1 MKQMSQ
7 EIRQPKH
14 GSGSDCWQQNVEDV
28 KLKVKCKCANKIL
41 IPRILACV

>member
-28 KLKVKCKCANKIL
+28 KLKVKSKCANKIL
-41 IPRILACV
+41 ILPILSCL